1 MNIIDITSVVGVR
14 IAEIT
19 QHTNIEYFRFD
30 DKKLA
35 DVNPNLDSKKIISG
49 YSKIIPK
56 LSINE
61 VKKPKVSLTLGSA
74 VIASEE
80 YSLIKISKATG
91 AT

>member
-1 MNIIDITSVVGVR
+1 MSVVGVR
-14 IAEIT
+14 SAETT
-19 QHTNIEYFRFD
+19 QHINIAYFRFD

-56 LSINE
+56 LNIKE
-61 VKKPKVSLTLGSA
+61 VKKPKVSLILGSG

-80 YSLIKISKATG
+80 YSLIRTSKATG